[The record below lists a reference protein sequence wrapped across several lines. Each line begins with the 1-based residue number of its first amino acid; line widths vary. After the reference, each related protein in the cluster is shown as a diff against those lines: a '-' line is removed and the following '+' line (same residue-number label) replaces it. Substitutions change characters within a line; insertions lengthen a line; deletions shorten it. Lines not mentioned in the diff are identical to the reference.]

1 MIKFFKQFFIY
12 GFASVLGKIAAVF
25 LLPIYTNVLSQNE
38 YGAMALIT
46 AAKGIIDLFSNLNI
60 HSGVARDYYEK
71 EINRIKLIS
80 TGFYSILF
88 FSIIVFVILYTTRQF
103 WIVNVLN
110 VAGYEKSFVVML
122 LTIPAGSLFS
132 YFAILTRYQQK
143 AVLYSLGTVFQ
154 LLIQISLT
162 IYFVVVLRT
171 GIVGVFYGIL
181 GGEIIGILFFFFLN
195 KEFIKIRFDKNLLQ
209 RILVFSLP
217 TLPAILAGW
226 LDSSLGQ
233 ILIGK
238 CVSIKNVGI
247 YTVAFQI
254 SSVFLLFN
262 IAFGNVWYPYLYE
275 SIKNKNF
282 STDVLRL
289 FNVVASI
296 LLILSINISLLSNEI
311 VLLLS
316 NKNYIEAGKYLII
329 LSIPM
334 SITILNWFSIMG
346 PNISRKT
353 KYVSYA
359 TIMGSTLNIAL
370 IITLLPFYGVIV
382 VPIALGI
389 SRIASYFISSY
400 YTKREIQI
408 NLPVKPI
415 LMLIVGVLICFFL
428 KQSIFHKYI
437 IWLVLGLFNAV
448 MIYHFYK
455 KYNLTNVLQ
464 KNALIRK

>member
-1 MIKFFKQFFIY
+1 
-12 GFASVLGKIAAVF
+12 
-25 LLPIYTNVLSQNE
+25 
-38 YGAMALIT
+38 
-46 AAKGIIDLFSNLNI
+46 
-60 HSGVARDYYEK
+60 
-71 EINRIKLIS
+71 
-80 TGFYSILF
+80 
-88 FSIIVFVILYTTRQF
+88 
-103 WIVNVLN
+103 

-132 YFAILTRYQQK
+132 YFAILTRYKQK
-143 AVLYSLGTVFQ
+143 AVLYSVGTVFQ

-162 IYFVVVLRT
+162 IYFVVALRA

-238 CVSIKNVGI
+238 YVSVKDVGI
-247 YTVAFQI
+247 YSVALRI

-275 SIKNKNF
+275 NIKNKKF
-282 STDVLRL
+282 STEVLRL

-415 LMLIVGVLICFFL
+415 FMLIAGVLICLFL
-428 KQSIFHKYI
+428 KQSVLHKYI
-437 IWLVLGLFNAV
+437 IWLMLGTFNTV
-448 MIYHFYK
+448 VVYYFYK

-464 KNALIRK
+464 KFALIRK